1 FVNWTTS
8 GGGPSIAV
16 TGPGLVSGGGSC
28 TLTGN
33 QINCTGSYAAVGTV
47 TFTITIRA
55 INVAMALRRL
65 DPSGVTLTTGS
76 LLSLGTCS
84 SPGTVT
90 SITGSF
96 RSDGGADM
104 TMKAQAS
111 GLLGPPPGLLP
122 LSVTYCMTAQLGM
135 FADDPLLD
143 PSDPTTGWFVRNE
156 WYRLVWYA
164 AAPKNTVDNLSG
176 GVPVGCVNPSPPPP
190 APACL
195 GLNRTRNICGLMV
208 LRGRSLS
215 NPANRP
221 NGDLMDYLEHANCD
235 RTLVGGVFKCVPGAT
250 FEQRSMRT
258 DKIVLSPSFA
268 PPNNA
273 PFYAPFNDRIVLVD
287 WIAPTPT
294 FPVSTLLP

>member
-55 INVAMALRRL
+55 INVAMALRQL
-65 DPSGVTLTTGS
+65 DPSAVTLTTGS

-104 TMKAQAS
+104 TIKAQAA
-111 GLLGPPPGLLP
+111 GLVGGLPPVA
-122 LSVTYCMTAQLGM
+122 LSVTYCMTAQLRM
-135 FADDPLLD
+135 FADHPLL
-143 PSDPTTGWFVRNE
+143 
-156 WYRLVWYA
+156 
-164 AAPKNTVDNLSG
+164 
-176 GVPVGCVNPSPPPP
+176 
-190 APACL
+190 
-195 GLNRTRNICGLMV
+195 
-208 LRGRSLS
+208 
-215 NPANRP
+215 
-221 NGDLMDYLEHANCD
+221 
-235 RTLVGGVFKCVPGAT
+235 
-250 FEQRSMRT
+250 
-258 DKIVLSPSFA
+258 
-268 PPNNA
+268 
-273 PFYAPFNDRIVLVD
+273 
-287 WIAPTPT
+287 
-294 FPVSTLLP
+294 